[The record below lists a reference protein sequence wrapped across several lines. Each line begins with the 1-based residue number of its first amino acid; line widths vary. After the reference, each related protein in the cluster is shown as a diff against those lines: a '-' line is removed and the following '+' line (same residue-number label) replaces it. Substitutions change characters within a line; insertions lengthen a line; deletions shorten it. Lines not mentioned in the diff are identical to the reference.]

1 MLHIIL
7 ALIAIGL
14 ALFLWERF
22 PAFKWILAVFLIV
35 ILLFLLIIFGVS
47 SYKKSEKEA
56 EKQRAAEISKSNQQ
70 VAPSQKQADSDKDP
84 LIFFLRE
91 MEKEKK

>member
-7 ALIAIGL
+7 VLIAIGL

-22 PAFKWILAVFLIV
+22 PAFKWIVAVFIGV
-35 ILLFLLIIFGVS
+35 ILLFLLVIFGVS

-56 EKQRAAEISKSNQQ
+56 EKQRAAAISKSNQE
-70 VAPSQKQADSDKDP
+70 VAPNQKQADSDKDP
-84 LIFFLRE
+84 LIIFLRE

>member
-1 MLHIIL
+1 MLHIIF

-22 PAFKWILAVFLIV
+22 PAFKWIVAVFISV

-47 SYKKSEKEA
+47 SFKKSEKES
-56 EKQRAAEISKSNQQ
+56 ERQRAVEISKSTQEVTPN
-70 VAPSQKQADSDKDP
+70 QKQADSDKDP
-84 LIFFLRE
+84 LVIFLRE